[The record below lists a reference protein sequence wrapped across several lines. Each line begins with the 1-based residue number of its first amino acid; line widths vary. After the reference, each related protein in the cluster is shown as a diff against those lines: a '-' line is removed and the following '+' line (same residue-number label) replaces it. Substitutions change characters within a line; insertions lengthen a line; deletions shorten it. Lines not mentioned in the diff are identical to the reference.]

1 MDDFIALMNKNLAK
15 NGYPDKRVSFGLEAL
30 YEAADNKGLSLNK
43 VLDALKEQGVDH
55 KKTNEK
61 IIFMPTQP
69 AEPELDGLGGDFL
82 ARAQAMMQNMSEDEL
97 ESTRSMVQDQLASM
111 SEEER
116 EALFKQIKGMGLG

>member
-61 IIFMPTQP
+61 IIFMPTKP
-69 AEPELDGLGGDFL
+69 AEPELGGLGGDFL

-97 ESTRSMVQDQLASM
+97 ESTRSMVQDQLANM